1 MRESGERHAWE
12 LTRGWDIYFTSVVL
26 ILLALSLL
34 TSEPGAR
41 SWWAAGLV
49 ASLLPLYWLAGRRII
64 VEDRYA
70 SGESL
75 VFGLVVAAVCSAAIF
90 LDSGLGFLLLALAP
104 LCFMTGGSAYGTLS
118 VGVILI
124 VPWALR
130 GIIDGDPALSLLA
143 NLLSNAVVLAFA
155 YWFGR
160 WCERVIE
167 QSWERAELIGELR
180 ESRAEA
186 ARLSEQA
193 GAMAEREHLAREMHD
208 TLAQG
213 FTSIVALTQAVE
225 SELETDPATARRHL
239 ALTRETALDNLAE
252 TRAMVAARG
261 PVLLEDDDLE
271 EALERLTGRFGA
283 ELGLAAEAE
292 VRGRARPLPGDVQ
305 VCLLRTAQE
314 ALANVRK
321 HAGPEAE
328 SARVR
333 LSYTDV
339 GVSLSVRDDGRGFD
353 PDRPGHGNGIA
364 NMRRRAHDL
373 GGVLDVESAPGDG
386 TTVRLALVAEGSEEE
401 PRVPDGDRQKTET
414 P

>member
-12 LTRGWDIYFTSVVL
+12 MTRGWDIYFTSAVL

-41 SWWAAGLV
+41 TWWTAALV
-49 ASLLPLYWLAGRRII
+49 ASLLPLYWLVGRRII

-70 SGESL
+70 MGVSL

-90 LDSGLGFLLLALAP
+90 LNTGLGFLLLALAP
-104 LCFMTGGSAYGTLS
+104 LCFMTGGSAYGALS
-118 VGVILI
+118 VGIILI
-124 VPWALR
+124 VPWAAR
-130 GIIDGDPALSLLA
+130 GVVDGEPAPALMA
-143 NLLSNAVVLAFA
+143 NLLSNAIVLAFA
-155 YWFGR
+155 YWFSR
-160 WCERVIE
+160 WCEKVIE
-167 QSWERAELIGELR
+167 QSWERAELIEQLR

-186 ARLSEQA
+186 TRLSEQA

-213 FTSIVALTQAVE
+213 FTSIITLTQAVE

-239 ALTRETALDNLAE
+239 ALTRETAMDNLAE

-271 EALERLTGRFGA
+271 EALERLAGRFGA
-283 ELGLAAEAE
+283 ELGIAAEAE
-292 VRGRARPLPGDVQ
+292 VTGRARPLPGDVQ

-321 HAGPEAE
+321 HSGTEAE

-353 PDRPGHGNGIA
+353 PDRSGHGNGIA

-373 GGVLDVESAPGDG
+373 GGSLHVESAPGDG
-386 TTVRLALVAEGSEEE
+386 TTVCLTLTTDEPEEE
-401 PRVPDGDRQKTET
+401 TTGSNESRQKTET

>member
-12 LTRGWDIYFTSVVL
+12 LTRGWDLYFTSVVL
-26 ILLALSLL
+26 SLLALSLL
-34 TSEPGAR
+34 ASEPGAR

-118 VGVILI
+118 VGIILI
-124 VPWALR
+124 VPWSLR

-283 ELGLAAEAE
+283 ELGSPP
-292 VRGRARPLPGDVQ
+292 RPR
-305 VCLLRTAQE
+305 C
-314 ALANVRK
+314 
-321 HAGPEAE
+321 
-328 SARVR
+328 
-333 LSYTDV
+333 
-339 GVSLSVRDDGRGFD
+339 
-353 PDRPGHGNGIA
+353 
-364 NMRRRAHDL
+364 
-373 GGVLDVESAPGDG
+373 DG
-386 TTVRLALVAEGSEEE
+386 TGPACPATSRCACCVPLRKRWPTSASTPDPR
-401 PRVPDGDRQKTET
+401 PRVHGCGCPTRTWVC

>member
-1 MRESGERHAWE
+1 MRGSGERHAWE
-12 LTRGWDIYFTSVVL
+12 LTRGWDLYFTSVVL
-26 ILLALSLL
+26 ILLALGLL
-34 TSEPGAR
+34 VSEPGAR
-41 SWWAAGLV
+41 TWWATVLV
-49 ASLLPLYWLAGRRII
+49 ASLLPLYWLVGRRII
-64 VEDRYA
+64 LEDRYA

-75 VFGLVVAAVCSAAIF
+75 VFGLVVAAICSAAIF
-90 LDSGLGFLLLALAP
+90 LNTDPGFLLLALAP
-104 LCFMTGGSAYGTLS
+104 LCFMTGGAAYGTLS
-118 VGVILI
+118 VGIIL
-124 VPWALR
+124 VLPWALP
-130 GIIDGDPALSLLA
+130 GIIGGEPALSLLA

-167 QSWERAELIGELR
+167 QSWERAELIEQLQ
-180 ESRAEA
+180 ESRAETT
-186 ARLSEQA
+186 RPSEQA

-213 FTSIVALTQAVE
+213 FTSIITLTQAVE

-239 ALTRETALDNLAE
+239 ALTRETAMDNLAE
-252 TRAMVAARG
+252 ARAMVAARG

-271 EALERLTGRFGA
+271 DALERLTGRFGA
-283 ELGLAAEAE
+283 ELGIAAEAE
-292 VRGRARPLPGDVQ
+292 VTGPARPLPGDVQ

-321 HAGPEAE
+321 HAGAEAE

-333 LSYTDV
+333 LGYTDV
-339 GVSLSVRDDGRGFD
+339 GVPLSVRDDGRGFD
-353 PDRPGHGNGIA
+353 PDRTGHGNGIA

-386 TTVRLALVAEGSEEE
+386 TTVRLFLAADGPEEDV
-401 PRVPDGDRQKTET
+401 RGLDGARQKTET